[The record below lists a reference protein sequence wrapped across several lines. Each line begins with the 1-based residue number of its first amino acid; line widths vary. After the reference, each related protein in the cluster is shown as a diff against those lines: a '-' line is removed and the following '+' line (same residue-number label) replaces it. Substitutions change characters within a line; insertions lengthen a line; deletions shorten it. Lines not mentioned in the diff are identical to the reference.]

1 MHSIKYEKR
10 FIVNGALIFPG
21 KLNKIKLLSVTDG
34 QIDRQ
39 INFEIKHFSASIV
52 YTTRR

>member
-1 MHSIKYEKR
+1 M
-10 FIVNGALIFPG
+10 FIVNGDLISPG
-21 KLNKIKLLSVTDG
+21 KLNKIKLSNVTDG

-39 INFEIKHFSASIV
+39 INFEIRHVSVSIV